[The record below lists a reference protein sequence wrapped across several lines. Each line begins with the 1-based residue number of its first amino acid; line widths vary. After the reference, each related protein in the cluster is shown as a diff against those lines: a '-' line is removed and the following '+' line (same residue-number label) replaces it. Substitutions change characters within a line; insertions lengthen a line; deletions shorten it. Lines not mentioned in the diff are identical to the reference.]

1 MPLSGLRGSSM
12 EIIEAPFPF
21 VTLSIAVPALFALGV
36 LYLSQKHV
44 KILGVLG
51 SLITFFISLIVLYLF
66 DYSRAGSVQFYEEYL
81 ILEELGVKLSLG
93 IDGLSLIM
101 YLLTT
106 LVSLVAIL
114 WSIRDHQISTRL
126 REYFFAFLLS
136 ESFLIGVFTSFD
148 LIVFFVFYELTLLP
162 MFFAIGIWGY
172 KLRLYSAYKFFIYIF
187 VSSLFL
193 LLGVATAVVLNYQKT
208 GSFSFSYFDL
218 LKADFSGT
226 AGLLLFVLF
235 FIAFAVKTPLV
246 PFHTWLP
253 DAHGE
258 APTAGSVVLAAIL
271 LKMGTYALVRFNIGL
286 FPEATLK
293 LMPYLVSIGIITIL
307 YASWMTIVQ
316 NNVKRFVAYSSVSHM
331 GFIVTAMF
339 LLNREGM
346 KASVIEMFAHG
357 MTSAS
362 LFMIAGFIYNRLHTF
377 NMNSLRG
384 SVKFMPLFAVIV
396 ALTAFASMGLPGG
409 SSFWGKFLTVLSAKE
424 YGTKLALLVLGGAF
438 FSAAYVLYML
448 KTLFLDVR
456 EESILIH
463 FTDIRGY
470 KLLSFLL
477 LLIPILLIGFFPH
490 LFFGMFVEATDLILK
505 RFINLG

>member
-1 MPLSGLRGSSM
+1 MEVVRGDFPLVS
-12 EIIEAPFPF
+12 
-21 VTLSIAVPALFALGV
+21 LSIILPAVSALLVILLKERYAKAISVVGAGLTFL
-36 LYLSQKHV
+36 LSLV
-44 KILGVLG
+44 
-51 SLITFFISLIVLYLF
+51 VLYLF
-66 DYSRAGSVQFYEEYL
+66 DYSKSSAVQFYEEYS
-81 ILEELGVKLSLG
+81 ILKEFNVKLALG
-93 IDGLSLIM
+93 LDGLSLIM
-101 YLLTT
+101 YFLTT

-114 WSIRDHQISTRL
+114 WSVRDNQISTRL
-126 REYFFAFLLS
+126 KEYYVAFLLS
-136 ESFLIGVFTSFD
+136 ESFLVGVFASFD
-148 LIVFFVFYELTLLP
+148 LIVFYVFYELTLIP
-162 MFFAIGIWGY
+162 MLFAIGIWGY

-193 LLGVATAVVLNYQKT
+193 LLGIASVSAQHYFQK

-218 LKADFSGT
+218 LKLSYPD
-226 AGLLLFVLF
+226 GLGIFFFLLF

-271 LKMGTYALVRFNIGL
+271 LKMGTYALLRFNVGL
-286 FPEATLK
+286 FPDATLK
-293 LMPYLVSIGIITIL
+293 LMPFMVAIGIITII

-316 NNVKRFVAYSSVSHM
+316 NNIKRFVAYSSVSHM

-339 LLNREGM
+339 LLNHEGLR
-346 KASVIEMFAHG
+346 ASVIEMFAHG

-362 LFMIAGFIYNRLHTF
+362 LFMMAGFIYNRLHTF

-396 ALTAFASMGLPGG
+396 AVTAFAAMGLPGG
-409 SSFWGKFLTVLSAKE
+409 SSFWGKFLTILSARE
-424 YGTKLALLVLGGAF
+424 YSYTLALLVLVGGF

-448 KTLFLDVR
+448 KTLFLDVK

-463 FTDIRGY
+463 FKDIRGVM
-470 KLLSFLL
+470 LLSFLF
-477 LLIPILLIGFFPH
+477 LIVPILLIGFFPH
-490 LFFGMFVEATDLILK
+490 LFFSMFDGSIGYIL
-505 RFINLG
+505 RHILRLE

>member
-1 MPLSGLRGSSM
+1 M
-12 EIIEAPFPF
+12 ELMEARFPF
-21 VTLSIAVPALFALGV
+21 VTLSILLPLLSAIGVAYLPERFVKAVG
-36 LYLSQKHV
+36 
-44 KILGVLG
+44 ILGSGLVFL
-51 SLITFFISLIVLYLF
+51 ISLLVLALF
-66 DYSRAGSVQFYEEYL
+66 DYSRAGAVQFYEEYP

-93 IDGLSLIM
+93 LDGLSLIM
-101 YLLTT
+101 YFLTT

-114 WSIRDHQISTRL
+114 WSVRDHQINRRL
-126 REYFFAFLLS
+126 REYYFAFLLS
-136 ESFLIGVFTSFD
+136 ESVLVGVFTSFD
-148 LIVFFVFYELTLLP
+148 LIVFFVFYELALLP

-193 LLGVATAVVLNYQKT
+193 LLGIATAVVYHFRET
-208 GSFSFSYFDL
+208 GIFSFSYFDL
-218 LKADFSGT
+218 LKAEFPTGIE
-226 AGLLLFVLF
+226 LFLFILF

-293 LMPYLVSIGIITIL
+293 LMPFMVAIGIITIL

-384 SVKFMPLFAVIV
+384 SVKFMPLFALIV
-396 ALTAFASMGLPGG
+396 AITAFASMGLPGG

-424 YGTKLALLVLGGAF
+424 YGFSLALLVIGGAF
-438 FSAAYVLYML
+438 FSAAYILYLL

-463 FTDIRGY
+463 FTDVRGF
-470 KLLSFLL
+470 KLLSFLI
-477 LLIPILLIGFFPH
+477 LIVPIFLIGFFPH
-490 LFFGMFVEATDLILK
+490 LFFNMFLEATDLILK
-505 RFINLG
+505 RFLETG

>member
-1 MPLSGLRGSSM
+1 M
-12 EIIEAPFPF
+12 EIIEARVP
-21 VTLSIAVPALFALGV
+21 VITASILIPALFALLVVYLPERFSKALGV
-36 LYLSQKHV
+36 IGSGIV
-44 KILGVLG
+44 FIISLGVLA
-51 SLITFFISLIVLYLF
+51 FF
-66 DYSRAGSVQFYEEYL
+66 DYSRAEAVQFYEEYVL
-81 ILEELGVKLSLG
+81 LEELGIKLSLG
-93 IDGLSLIM
+93 LDGLSLIM
-101 YLLTT
+101 YFLTT

-114 WSIRDHQISTRL
+114 WSIRDHQISQRL
-126 REYFFAFLLS
+126 KEYFFAFLLS
-136 ESFLIGVFTSFD
+136 ESFLVGVFASFD
-148 LIVFFVFYELTLLP
+148 LLVFFVFYELTLLP

-193 LLGVATAVVLNYQKT
+193 LLGIASVSVY
-208 GSFSFSYFDL
+208 SFLSRGYFTFSYFDL
-218 LKADFSGT
+218 LTLDFPVSFEVF
-226 AGLLLFVLF
+226 LFILF

-286 FPEATLK
+286 FTDATLK
-293 LMPYLVSIGIITIL
+293 LMPYLVAIGIITIM

-339 LLNREGM
+339 LLNMEGM
-346 KASVIEMFAHG
+346 RASVIEMFAHG

-384 SVKFMPLFAVIV
+384 SVKFMPLFAVITAV
-396 ALTAFASMGLPGG
+396 TAFASMGLPGG
-409 SSFWGKFLTVLSAKE
+409 SSFWGKFLTILSARE
-424 YGTKLALLVLGGAF
+424 YSYELALLVLAGAF

-463 FTDIRGY
+463 FTDIRGF
-470 KLLSFLL
+470 KLLAFVFLV
-477 LLIPILLIGFFPH
+477 IPIFLIGFTPH
-490 LFFGMFVEATDLILK
+490 LFFNMFESATELIL
-505 RFINLG
+505 RRVLTGG

>member
-1 MPLSGLRGSSM
+1 M
-12 EIIEAPFPF
+12 EIIEARVPFI
-21 VTLSIAVPALFALGV
+21 TASIVIPALFALLVVYLPERFSKALAVAGSGIVFV
-36 LYLSQKHV
+36 LSIVVLS
-44 KILGVLG
+44 
-51 SLITFFISLIVLYLF
+51 LF
-66 DYSRAGSVQFYEEYL
+66 DYSRAEAVQFYEEYL
-81 ILEELGVKLSLG
+81 ILEELGIRLSLG
-93 IDGLSLIM
+93 LDGLSLIM
-101 YLLTT
+101 YFLTT

-114 WSIRDHQISTRL
+114 WSIRDHQISQRL
-126 REYFFAFLLS
+126 KEYFFAFLLS
-136 ESFLIGVFTSFD
+136 ESFLVGVFASFD
-148 LIVFFVFYELTLLP
+148 LLVFFVFYELTLLP

-193 LLGVATAVVLNYQKT
+193 LLGIASLSVY
-208 GSFSFSYFDL
+208 SFLERGFFTFSYFDL
-218 LKADFSGT
+218 LSLNIPLTFEIF
-226 AGLLLFVLF
+226 LFILF

-271 LKMGTYALVRFNIGL
+271 LKMGTYALLRFNVGL
-286 FPEATLK
+286 FTDATLT
-293 LMPYLVSIGIITIL
+293 LMPYLVAIGIITIM

-339 LLNREGM
+339 LLNMEGM
-346 KASVIEMFAHG
+346 RASVIEMFAHG

-384 SVKFMPLFAVIV
+384 SVKFMPLFAVIT
-396 ALTAFASMGLPGG
+396 AITAFASMGLPGG
-409 SSFWGKFLTVLSAKE
+409 SSFWGKFLTILSARE
-424 YGTKLALLVLGGAF
+424 YSYQLALLVLGGAF
-438 FSAAYVLYML
+438 FSAAYILYLL

-470 KLLSFLL
+470 KLLAFVFLI
-477 LLIPILLIGFFPH
+477 IPIFLIGFTPH
-490 LFFGMFVEATDLILK
+490 LFFNMFESATELILK
-505 RFINLG
+505 RVLTGG